1 MVLFFEFKMQM
12 LLSLIRSHL
21 FTYTFVSFV
30 LGDRSKKIARI
41 YVKECSV
48 HVFL

>member
-1 MVLFFEFKMQM
+1 MILFAKQM
-12 LLSLIRSHL
+12 LLSLIRFHL
-21 FTYTFVSFV
+21 FTYASISFA